1 MTTMSLPRSKS
12 APHPLSSLSASRA
25 KKINAK
31 PHLALHPAIA
41 IVDTPL
47 ISPLISPLGEVREDP
62 FNLAGFFPSRPG
74 SPPSEWDWL
83 RSPPDEGG
91 DVIAKRQGQPFAKGF
106 DVPALEVPL
115 QSTIPSVIPSD
126 YLDDY
131 AKEVIA
137 TEDKL
142 GILSFCMYCLHL
154 YTRRLCC

>member
-1 MTTMSLPRSKS
+1 MSLPRSKS
-12 APHPLSSLSASRA
+12 APQPLSSLNASRA
-25 KKINAK
+25 KKLNTK
-31 PHLALHPAIA
+31 PHLALNPAIA
-41 IVDTPL
+41 IVDT
-47 ISPLISPLGEVREDP
+47 PLISPLGEVREDP

-91 DVIAKRQGQPFAKGF
+91 DVTGKRQGQPFTGF
-106 DVPALEVPL
+106 DVPVLEVPL
-115 QSTIPSVIPSD
+115 QSTIPSIVPSD

-142 GILSFCMYCLHL
+142 GILSFCM
-154 YTRRLCC
+154 